1 MNPEELNGL
10 SITQMLD
17 LSAVEMFK
25 KTYPEISKE
34 FLSVQQEQYNLF
46 AKKMLDYGI
55 GNISMGGNM
64 QDEEDIKYSLTG
76 VQTRLHDKISR
87 IKNLLKNGKG
97 FVVGESLED
106 TFIDIANYGIIGMI
120 VGRKNWK

>member
-1 MNPEELNGL
+1 MNPEELDGL

-97 FVVGESLED
+97 FVIGESLED